1 MDFEKEKAFKA
12 CEKNIISWYPFDKKS
27 KIVLMGTTSKEIID
41 ELSLYSENILV
52 YNEKEK
58 STIEADYLIFLGI
71 EKNKLE
77 LEKNISKAKDILKPN
92 GKMLIVFDNK
102 YSIKNMSTDKGI
114 EKIYNNNLYTLEEVL
129 ELLDKNGLTNRK
141 MYYPLND
148 YIFTN
153 VIFTDYMP
161 ISKSNV
167 PRNIF
172 YNENDTIK
180 FFEENEMLNNIVE
193 NNVEMKKYAN
203 SFLLEVFNGEVS
215 ENNIRLVAFSNMR
228 KKQYKIK
235 TIVEKDNVYKYADNE
250 ESKKHIEDI
259 KKNIDIMQK
268 IKLKTIDSYDEEK
281 IISQY
286 INEETLDKKILKKI
300 DKNKNLAIA
309 LIKKYKEKLEEC
321 LEITNDN
328 SKNIFEKYSIKCSD
342 ELLNTMKFVKYGLW
356 DLIFQNCFYIDDE
369 FYFYDQ
375 EWIEENI
382 PIEFII
388 YRAIYYLP
396 LEKND
401 KITHEE
407 LYEYFELT
415 NEKIELFKK
424 LDEAL
429 QDKINNKLI
438 WDFQRSGQTVEQIRL
453 TYNHE
458 INLLRSEVA
467 QKNEQINDL
476 VQENLKINNELNI
489 IKSSRGWKAIEKIR
503 NLRNKEGKKK

>member
-1 MDFEKEKAFKA
+1 
-12 CEKNIISWYPFDKKS
+12 
-27 KIVLMGTTSKEIID
+27 
-41 ELSLYSENILV
+41 
-52 YNEKEK
+52 
-58 STIEADYLIFLGI
+58 
-71 EKNKLE
+71 
-77 LEKNISKAKDILKPN
+77 
-92 GKMLIVFDNK
+92 
-102 YSIKNMSTDKGI
+102 
-114 EKIYNNNLYTLEEVL
+114 
-129 ELLDKNGLTNRK
+129 
-141 MYYPLND
+141 
-148 YIFTN
+148 
-153 VIFTDYMP
+153 
-161 ISKSNV
+161 
-167 PRNIF
+167 
-172 YNENDTIK
+172 
-180 FFEENEMLNNIVE
+180 
-193 NNVEMKKYAN
+193 MKKYAN

-259 KKNIDIMQK
+259 KKNIDVMQK

-281 IISQY
+281 IVSQY

-300 DKNKNLAIA
+300 DENKNLAIA

-321 LEITNDN
+321 LGITNDN